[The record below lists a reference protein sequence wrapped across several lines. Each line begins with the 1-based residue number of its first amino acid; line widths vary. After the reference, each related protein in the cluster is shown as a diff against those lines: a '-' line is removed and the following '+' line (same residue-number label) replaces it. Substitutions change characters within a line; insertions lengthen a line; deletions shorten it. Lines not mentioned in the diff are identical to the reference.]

1 MAKQPAPSSTVKP
14 ISSTV
19 RVVEW
24 EDLPPSVR
32 EIPEDFSATIDT
44 VLMKHQVEWCQTR
57 ASIVVAAKGRRTGIT
72 FGEALYD
79 TTLAAARKSAGGTNI
94 YYIGD
99 TKEKGLEFIG
109 YCAHFARVIVE
120 AQNEGVSQIEEFLFE
135 DQDES
140 GRIKHIAAYR
150 IRFSS
155 RFQIVALSSNP
166 ANIRGLQGLVVIDE
180 AAFHANV
187 QGVLDAATALL
198 IWGGQI
204 RVISTHN
211 GKANAF
217 NQLVNDIEAGR
228 YGEDAKVFRVSF
240 DDAVENG
247 LYERKCVMKG
257 EAPTAEGK
265 ALWYSRIRNAYGPR
279 KAAMREELD
288 VIPRDGNG
296 VCIPGVWIE
305 RAMPEE
311 RPVIR
316 LALDDDFINMS
327 EGERESWG
335 NAWIEENLAPVMA
348 TLDPALRHVFGMDF
362 ARHRHFSVIWPI
374 AITQNLRRVVPF
386 ALELNNVP
394 SGLQQQILFWFIDHL
409 PRQSGGAI
417 DATGPGMVL
426 AEYTADRYGRP
437 RIAEISLNRAWYGVW
452 MPKFTG
458 LFEDNM
464 IDLPRD
470 ENIAQDLR
478 TVETIDGIPMVSK
491 LEKKDLKDAELVRHG
506 DSAIAGCLGNYATLN
521 LAVEIEFQSTGA
533 RDIFRVLS
541 GYGSS
546 HGGEFTETGFGTVRG
561 SNDFGGFI

>member
-1 MAKQPAPSSTVKP
+1 MKSLA
-14 ISSTV
+14 STV
-19 RVVEW
+19 RNVEW
-24 EDLPPSVR
+24 DELPARARDIPSAFNPFA
-32 EIPEDFSATIDT
+32 EG
-44 VLMKHQVEWCQTR
+44 VLMAHQVECLKYDV
-57 ASIVVAAKGRRTGIT
+57 SILAIPKGRRTGIT
-72 FGEALYD
+72 FAWGLNS
-79 TTLAAARKSAGGTNI
+79 TLIAGAQKAARGDNVF
-94 YYIGD
+94 YIGD

-109 YCAHFARVIVE
+109 YVGKFARVI
-120 AQNEGVSQIEEFLFE
+120 ARQQSQDISNIEEFLFE
-135 DQDES
+135 DQD
-140 GRIKHIAAYR
+140 GKGNTRQITAYR
-150 IRFSS
+150 VRFASG
-155 RFQIVALSSNP
+155 FQVTALSSRP
-166 ANIRGLQGLVVIDE
+166 ANIRGLQGVVIIDE
-180 AAFHANV
+180 AAFHQDV

-198 IWGGQI
+198 IWGGRI
-204 RVISTHN
+204 VVISSEN
-211 GKANAF
+211 GKNNPF
-217 NQLVNDIEAGR
+217 YQFCTDIEAGR
-228 YGEDAKVFRVSF
+228 YGDDAAVLRITF
-240 DDAVENG
+240 DDAVTNG
-247 LYERKCVMKG
+247 LYERVCAMKG
-257 EAPTAEGK
+257 EVATIEGK
-265 ALWYSRIRNAYGPR
+265 KTWYNRIRNAYGPR

-288 VIPRDGNG
+288 AIPRDGNG

-311 RPVIR
+311 RPIIR
-316 LALDDDFINMS
+316 LALDDDFINKT
-327 EGERESWG
+327 ELERESWG
-335 NAWIEENLAPVMA
+335 NAWIEQNLAPVMA
-348 TLDPALRHVFGMDF
+348 TLDPTLRHVFGMDF